1 LSKLEKV
8 KRKLITE
15 NKLTSIRKTMDVIQK
30 YLDKMTYSQLL
41 QTLDYAETKKNKGDG
56 AIIFIKLTKETIESR
71 EKEMSENAKM

>member
-1 LSKLEKV
+1 MSKLEKIKRNIIKKGNLNTV
-8 KRKLITE
+8 KKAETL
-15 NKLTSIRKTMDVIQK
+15 IQK

-71 EKEMSENAKM
+71 EKEMSENAKK

>member
-1 LSKLEKV
+1 MSKLEKTKRNIIKKGNLNTV
-8 KRKLITE
+8 KKAETL
-15 NKLTSIRKTMDVIQK
+15 IQK

-71 EKEMSENAKM
+71 EKEMNKNAKK

>member
-1 LSKLEKV
+1 MSKLEKI
-8 KRKLITE
+8 KRNIIKKGNLNTV
-15 NKLTSIRKTMDVIQK
+15 NKAEALIQK

-71 EKEMSENAKM
+71 EKEMSENAKK